1 LSKLIP
7 VSRQELIRRLKRLG
21 FGGPYLGS
29 GHAYMVKEV
38 DSGRIYVTIP
48 NPHHSK
54 DIGIKLLAQILKEG
68 EISREKWFSVQ

>member
-1 LSKLIP
+1 
-7 VSRQELIRRLKRLG
+7 
-21 FGGPYLGS
+21 
-29 GHAYMVKEV
+29 MVKEV